1 MWSPVQD
8 GNIEGLELTSSHG
21 RTKTTVTPKQFL
33 LEENQKSGEQ
43 LLHIRQTRKK
53 KKKPH
58 TINNLSIIVESAPKE
73 IREFCNWS
81 HN

>member
-21 RTKTTVTPKQFL
+21 RTKTTVTPKQFP

-53 KKKPH
+53 KKKLTSKWVRESETRYPH
-58 TINNLSIIVESAPKE
+58 KPLPRVAL
-73 IREFCNWS
+73 
-81 HN
+81 